1 MNDEKPKGSQTAVA
15 LKYEGR
21 GAPRVVAKGEG
32 HIADKIIE
40 LAKENNVPLLENK
53 DLVQVLALV
62 ELEGEIPVALYKAV
76 AEVLAFVYHL
86 SDKAK
91 EMNPLPPII

>member
-1 MNDEKPKGSQTAVA
+1 MNDKKSESGQTAVA

-32 HIADKIIE
+32 LIAEKIIE
-40 LAKENNVPLLENK
+40 LAKENNVPLYENK
-53 DLVQVLALV
+53 ELVQMLAMV
-62 ELEGEIPVALYKAV
+62 ELEGEIPVGLYRAV

-86 SDKAK
+86 SGKMKDGA
-91 EMNPLPPII
+91 PVPPTI